1 VIGANACAAALLDR
15 LRCGKGREIHASRIA
30 GGLSAIGAASAFAT
44 WGMAVDGASQ
54 HPPLWT
60 GALCLKQR
68 GLPPHLDPV
77 PAIYKSEADILAK
90 RRGIEPSELDAYKQA
105 AISDPA
111 KQAWLFQRLYP
122 FMAPYKCSDGEFGHT
137 SPHLG
142 HTLATLWPHFGHTS
156 ATTRPQLGHNSAA
169 LRTGEWILP
178 MATFNRRLATGYCA
192 YLGFA
197 DDVSAFGIVDRD
209 PYDPASAPFDD
220 RNLALPIGFN
230 FPSSCKVAELFEAKF
245 LQKTALE
252 WEAELEAAGLPCAVI
267 QTWEAWM
274 RDPDARAARIFAEVG
289 GEVQLGRAAWVK
301 SAGEYPDLQPMV
313 DGAAAV
319 ARDRAA
325 PPPAATAPP
334 RQRPLEGFVICDF
347 ANVLAPSRLRRAA
360 AGAASPH

>member
-30 GGLSAIGAASAFAT
+30 GGLSAI
-44 WGMAVDGASQ
+44 
-54 HPPLWT
+54 

-122 FMAPYKCSDGEFGHT
+122 FMAPYKCSDGE
-137 SPHLG
+137 
-142 HTLATLWPHFGHTS
+142 
-156 ATTRPQLGHNSAA
+156 
-169 LRTGEWILP
+169 WILP

-230 FPSSCKVAELFEAKF
+230 FPSSCK
-245 LQKTALE
+245 
-252 WEAELEAAGLPCAVI
+252 AAHRNLC
-267 QTWEAWM
+267 
-274 RDPDARAARIFAEVG
+274 
-289 GEVQLGRAAWVK
+289 L
-301 SAGEYPDLQPMV
+301 SS
-313 DGAAAV
+313 AV
-319 ARDRAA
+319 ARLHLRCISSAL
-325 PPPAATAPP
+325 PLPPARWRSCSKPSFSRRRRWSGRRSSRPP
-334 RQRPLEGFVICDF
+334 VF
-347 ANVLAPSRLRRAA
+347 RAL
-360 AGAASPH
+360 